1 MTDILLKALKDNY
14 GYTAFRPLQREI
26 IETIINKQDV
36 FALMPTGGGKSLL
49 YQIPSIVMDGVGVVI
64 SPLISLMQNQ
74 VDHLKQL
81 DVKAEFLNSSLTSER
96 IEQIEYDLV
105 SGKIDLLYI
114 SPERLTKAST
124 ITFLKKLNIALFAI
138 DEAHCISQQG
148 HSFRE
153 EYMKLSI
160 IPEHFPDV
168 PLLAITATAD
178 GPVRNDIIRTL
189 KLQDAKLFVSSFDRP
204 NIHYRIQIK
213 KKDSEK
219 DQVLKFIKIKHRQGS
234 GIVYCLS
241 RKATEEMNQ
250 YLQDNG
256 INSMAYHAGFSNKER
271 EEIQNKWIDGKVAV
285 IVCTLASFGMG
296 IDAPYVDFVIN
307 VGLPKSIEEYYQSSG
322 RGGRAGQ
329 SASSLLLYSLSDT
342 RMLRKWIDESNAPA
356 AQKRIEHHKLDSML
370 NLAEQF
376 SCRRVTL
383 LKYFGETPKFKN
395 CGNCDNCQS

>member
-26 IETIINKQDV
+26 IESIINKQDV

-49 YQIPSIVMDGVGVVI
+49 YQIPSIVMDGVGIVI

>member
-26 IETIINKQDV
+26 IESIINKQDV

-49 YQIPSIVMDGVGVVI
+49 YQIPSIVMDGVGIVI

-96 IEQIEYDLV
+96 IEQIEYDLI

-114 SPERLTKAST
+114 SPERLTKTST

-213 KKDSEK
+213 KKDTEK